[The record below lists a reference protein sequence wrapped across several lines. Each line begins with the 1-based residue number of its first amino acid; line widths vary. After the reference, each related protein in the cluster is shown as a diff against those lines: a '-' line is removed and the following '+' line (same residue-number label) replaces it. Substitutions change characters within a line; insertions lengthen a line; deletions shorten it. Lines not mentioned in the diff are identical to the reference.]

1 MFDEVFG
8 EVTFECGYG
17 CSARKEISFFGD
29 TREIEICINAEED
42 EEITQGQRDA
52 YTALT
57 SDLEE
62 IQSKIARAILEYY
75 NGEEKGAYG
84 PDDPDEFAEWWPDI
98 ESEEEMA
105 ENLHLDTIIIWSEF
119 HGKNPVYVLFDRDW
133 GGEDLED
140 NGVSVGIVDGEVMEV
155 GYKDIAL

>member
-8 EVTFECGYG
+8 KVTFECGYG
-17 CSARKEISFFGD
+17 YLARKEISFFGD